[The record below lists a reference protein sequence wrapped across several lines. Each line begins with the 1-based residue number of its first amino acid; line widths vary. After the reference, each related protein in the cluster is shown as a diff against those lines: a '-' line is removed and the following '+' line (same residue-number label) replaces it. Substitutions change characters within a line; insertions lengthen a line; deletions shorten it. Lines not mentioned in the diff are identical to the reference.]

1 MTTMCYHGKPNSTL
15 GSVVPLEMFFLQF
28 HYIAIGP
35 SSLNFEEDL
44 FFSFGLEFT
53 KHTNIGIMLVVWW
66 RLW

>member
-1 MTTMCYHGKPNSTL
+1 MKF
-15 GSVVPLEMFFLQF
+15 GSDVLLAMFFLQF

-35 SSLNFEEDL
+35 NSLNFEDF

-53 KHTNIGIMLVVWW
+53 KQTNIRIMLVVWW